1 MPPSKGLDS
10 LPFLRPK
17 LLLGLPTGS
26 TQLAAV
32 GNRCPQRGPRA
43 PVSQQ
48 AEGGR
53 EWEAGLEEQMQG
65 IRPPEGAW
73 PTNHLLSGLPSS
85 FRPSPVSRQ
94 PSSGVSSL
102 GSVSLPRANIT
113 LNRPLWL
120 CSVVILTRSPSH
132 PAQLVYRRL
141 PSKWWASLLAQTVRS
156 LPAMQET
163 RFQLLTWE
171 APLEKEKAAHSSV
184 LAWRIPWTEEP
195 GGPQSMG
202 PRRVRHDWT
211 NQKVISMH
219 STWALNFYCW
229 IN

>member
-1 MPPSKGLDS
+1 MARCPSTPPASEMPPSKGLDS

-85 FRPSPVSRQ
+85 FRRLPTAQLWCPFAGLCVSAPCQ
-94 PSSGVSSL
+94 YHPEPPPMALLSSYINSL
-102 GSVSLPRANIT
+102 SLP
-113 LNRPLWL
+113 P
-120 CSVVILTRSPSH
+120 C
-132 PAQLVYRRL
+132 
-141 PSKWWASLLAQTVRS
+141 
-156 LPAMQET
+156 
-163 RFQLLTWE
+163 
-171 APLEKEKAAHSSV
+171 AACLSSF
-184 LAWRIPWTEEP
+184 T
-195 GGPQSMG
+195 
-202 PRRVRHDWT
+202 
-211 NQKVISMH
+211 
-219 STWALNFYCW
+219 
-229 IN
+229 